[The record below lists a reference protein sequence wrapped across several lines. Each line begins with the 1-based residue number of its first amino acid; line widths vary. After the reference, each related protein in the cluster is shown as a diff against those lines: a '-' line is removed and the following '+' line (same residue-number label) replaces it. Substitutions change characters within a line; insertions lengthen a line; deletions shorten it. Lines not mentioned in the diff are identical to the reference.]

1 MADKF
6 KVYAENANPVNLMTD
21 DEFASD
27 SQVDQG
33 AKPRE
38 VIYSAKIN
46 TALRECSLAI
56 KGLFNVLST
65 ASEGEIGPN
74 STITEVQD
82 YLTTAL
88 SEKVDT
94 LNAATATKL
103 ETTRTVTIDGA
114 VKGSFT
120 FDGSAD
126 ATATM
131 TFNCLGADEDG
142 KPCFVNK
149 ATNQLIDISKLDGN
163 ILLAPDNRQNNKL
176 SVSKLSNMYKNVGS
190 SDSLFVSDAAQKLT
204 SKLAADV
211 NVGDT
216 KTPVYFSGGVPV
228 ACNLLDSIY
237 PVGSIYMSV
246 SDNSPQNFL
255 GGNWERIEG
264 RFLLG
269 ADSTYNAGSIGGA
282 ATHTLS
288 VSEMPSHSH
297 DVRVN
302 SGVATGGRS
311 TVARA
316 GSGYVTSISDT
327 VNVSSTS
334 NTVANIGTGKN
345 GSGQAHNNMPPYL
358 AVYIWKRTA

>member
-82 YLTTAL
+82 YLNTAL
-88 SEKVDT
+88 SEKIDT
-94 LNAATATKL
+94 LNAASATKL

-126 ATATM
+126 ATATVA
-131 TFNCLGADEDG
+131 FNNLGGDEDG
-142 KPCFVNK
+142 EPCFVKK
-149 ATNQLIDISKLDGN
+149 ATNQLVGISKLDGN

-176 SVSKLSNMYKNVGS
+176 SVLDLSNMYKNVGS

-204 SKLAADV
+204 SKLAVDV

-255 GGNWERIEG
+255 GGNWERING

-269 ADSTYNAGSIGGA
+269 AGDGYNAGDTGGA
-282 ATHTLS
+282 ATHKLTE
-288 VSEMPSHSH
+288 SEMPNHMHRIIAPSAVSGGSSNWMAVVGGNPV
-297 DVRVN
+297 VR
-302 SGVATGGRS
+302 T
-311 TVARA
+311 
-316 GSGYVTSISDT
+316 
-327 VNVSSTS
+327 NVSYTIASGTNIVS
-334 NTVANIGTGKN
+334 NLNTNNVGGGN
-345 GSGQAHNNMPPYL
+345 AHNNMPPYL
-358 AVYIWKRTA
+358 VVYIWKRTA